1 MASEEDIAEL
11 RDRLGDLGAKPKR
24 PAIDALAR
32 AVDEAVG
39 GEPIK
44 LRGAGRTNVA
54 ILSEI
59 SFKIEAADDGG
70 PAAAAAAP
78 PRSDSASSAVTDVGD
93 EEPSTPREPAP
104 APDTGASPQAATAP
118 PPTPAGPGLLA
129 AAASAASSMGSAVG
143 IWGRAVP
150 IAADPAV
157 RAAASPDVLAAAKK
171 SANQRTG
178 SLLDEDYDTV
188 DVSLATQTLATV
200 DLANLV
206 DDVASEVAQHAGNP
220 EVQAAIVAATID
232 ALRTSSGEAQP
243 SPHEAAAV
251 DAMLGTLQAAQPS
264 PLKTAISRSVSSAEP
279 PAAKALAAQVADAG
293 RRMAGLQ
300 APGDVSSVVQQTPP
314 AAAPMADRADDIIGA
329 VRAGAQTTANAVAA
343 NSAALQGAITAAIDR
358 GAARDG
364 PLDPDQTV
372 AVLDN
377 LRDNPLTAQLVAQG
391 RLKPQDVLDPAE
403 VASYERAL
411 RERRV
416 KREASGQDEKETST
430 RLAAQP
436 MLTRYVVEPASGAR
450 RYRPP
455 RFAGPQY

>member
-1 MASEEDIAEL
+1 MASGEDIAEL
-11 RDRLGDLGAKPKR
+11 RERLGDLGAKPGR
-24 PAIDALAR
+24 PDINALAR
-32 AVDEAVG
+32 AVDEAIG
-39 GEPIK
+39 GNPIK
-44 LRGAGRTNVA
+44 LGGKGRTNGA
-54 ILSEI
+54 ILSDI

-70 PAAAAAAP
+70 PAAAAAP
-78 PRSDSASSAVTDVGD
+78 PRSDSASSTVTDVGD

-104 APDTGASPQAATAP
+104 APDTGESPQADTAP
-118 PPTPAGPGLLA
+118 PPTPAQPGLLA
-129 AAASAASSMGSAVG
+129 AAASA
-143 IWGRAVP
+143 IWGRTTS

-157 RAAASPDVLAAAKK
+157 QAAASPDVLAAAKK
-171 SANQRTG
+171 QADQRTG
-178 SLLDEDYDTV
+178 YYMDTGYDTAGV
-188 DVSLATQTLATV
+188 PLDRNTQATT
-200 DLANLV
+200 DLKLYV
-206 DDVASEVAQHAGNP
+206 DDVADEVAQHAGSP
-220 EVQAAIVAATID
+220 ATQAAIVATSID
-232 ALRTSSGEAQP
+232 ALRTASGEARP

-251 DAMLGTLQAAQPS
+251 DAMLGALEAAQPS
-264 PLKTAISRSVSSAEP
+264 PLKTVISRSVSSADP

-293 RRMAGLQ
+293 RRVAGLQ
-300 APGDVSSVVQQTPP
+300 APGEISSVVQGNPP

-329 VRAGAQTTANAVAA
+329 VRAGAQTTANAVAV
-343 NSAALQGAITAAIDR
+343 NTAALQGAITAAIDR

-364 PLDPDQTV
+364 PLDPDETV
-372 AVLDN
+372 TVLDN

-416 KREASGQDEKETST
+416 KREASGQDTKETSV

-436 MLTRYVVEPASGAR
+436 ILTRYVEEPASGAR

>member
-1 MASEEDIAEL
+1 MATEEDLAEL
-11 RDRLGDLGAKPKR
+11 RERLGDLGAKPGR
-24 PAIDALAR
+24 PDIHALAR

-39 GEPIK
+39 GDPIK
-44 LRGAGRTNVA
+44 LGGKGRTNVA
-54 ILSEI
+54 ILSDI

-70 PAAAAAAP
+70 PAAAAAP

-129 AAASAASSMGSAVG
+129 AAASA
-143 IWGRAVP
+143 IWGRTTSIV
-150 IAADPAV
+150 ADPAV

-171 SANQRTG
+171 QADQRTG
-178 SLLDEDYDTV
+178 RLLDEDYDTAGV
-188 DVSLATQTLATV
+188 KLATQTLATV
-200 DLANLV
+200 DLSNLV
-206 DDVASEVAQHAGNP
+206 DDVAAEVAQHDGNP
-220 EVQAAIVAATID
+220 EVQAAIVATSID
-232 ALRTSSGEAQP
+232 ALRTASGEAQP

-251 DAMLGTLQAAQPS
+251 DAMLGALQAAQPS

-279 PAAKALAAQVADAG
+279 PAAESLDARVQAAG
-293 RRMAGLQ
+293 RRVAGLQ
-300 APGDVSSVVQQTPP
+300 APGEISSVVQQTPP

-372 AVLDN
+372 TVLDN

-416 KREASGQDEKETST
+416 KREASGQDTKETSV

-436 MLTRYVVEPASGAR
+436 ILTRYVEEPASGAR